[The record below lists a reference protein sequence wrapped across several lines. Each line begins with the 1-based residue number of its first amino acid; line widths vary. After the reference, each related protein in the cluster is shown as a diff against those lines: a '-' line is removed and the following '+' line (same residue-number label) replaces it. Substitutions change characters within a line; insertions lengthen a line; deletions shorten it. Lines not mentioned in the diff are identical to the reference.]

1 LKKLKDVEGNEGK
14 TIRLEAEVIGT
25 PKPEIEWFVSSYS
38 QSFSN
43 RFSSFSGTKER
54 KNYRIVTNILSL
66 AKVINV
72 S

>member
-38 QSFSN
+38 Q
-43 RFSSFSGTKER
+43 
-54 KNYRIVTNILSL
+54 
-66 AKVINV
+66 
-72 S
+72 